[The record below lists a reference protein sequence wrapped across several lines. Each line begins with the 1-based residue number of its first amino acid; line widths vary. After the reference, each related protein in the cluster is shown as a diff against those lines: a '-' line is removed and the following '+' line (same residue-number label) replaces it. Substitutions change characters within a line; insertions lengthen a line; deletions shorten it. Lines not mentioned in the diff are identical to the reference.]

1 MSLPIDPE
9 QVQSDVDAICLM
21 VADGKTLRQVSTE
34 TGLSLGTILNRVS
47 RETKHVEQYARA
59 RETASDL
66 FETDIIEA
74 ALASSPE
81 TASADR
87 VKIDALKWV
96 AARRSPKKYG
106 DKVQQEHSG
115 SVNLNGL
122 TDDDLDRKIAAA
134 LAASEG

>member
-1 MSLPIDPE
+1 MSESLSVE
-9 QVQSDVDAICLM
+9 QVQFDVDAICLM

-47 RETKHVEQYARA
+47 REPQHVEQYARA

-106 DKVQQEHSG
+106 DKVQQEHTG
-115 SVNLNGL
+115 ANGGP
-122 TDDDLDRKIAAA
+122 ISYA
-134 LAASEG
+134 LEVIGIEPTAG

>member
-9 QVQSDVDAICLM
+9 QVQADVDAICLM
-21 VADGKTLRQVSTE
+21 VADGKTLRQISTA

-47 RETKHVEQYARA
+47 REPQHVEQYTRA

-96 AARRSPKKYG
+96 AARRSPRKYG
-106 DKVQQEHSG
+106 DKIQQEHTG
-115 SVNLNGL
+115 SNGGP
-122 TDDDLDRKIAAA
+122 ISYA
-134 LAASEG
+134 LEVIGVEPAKG